1 MERKIDIAL
10 ARTPSA
16 IAQIAPVL
24 NQLRTQYSEAS
35 LIEKISQL
43 QRTGYQIAYAQY
55 EGEGEG
61 KSEVLCVAG
70 FVIDESLAWG
80 KHIYINDL
88 VTNERYRGSGA
99 GTALLTWLKNYAKTN
114 GCQQMHLDSGVQ
126 RFAAHRFYL
135 NNGFNI
141 ASHHFSITALD

>member
-1 MERKIDIAL
+1 MERKIEIAL
-10 ARTPSA
+10 AQTPSG
-16 IAQIAPVL
+16 IAKIAPVL
-24 NQLRTQYSEAS
+24 NQLRTQYSEDS

-43 QRTGYQIAYAQY
+43 QLTGYQIAYAQC
-55 EGEGEG
+55 EG
-61 KSEVLCVAG
+61 EVLCVAG
-70 FVIDESLAWG
+70 FVVGESLAWG

-88 VTNERYRGSGA
+88 VTNEQYRGSGA
-99 GTALLTWLKNYAKTN
+99 GSALLTWLKSYAKAN
-114 GCQQMHLDSGVQ
+114 NCQQIHLDSGVQ